1 MTKTTQALADFMD
14 KAVQQKSIT
23 DTEIIDLTAGI
34 PDADFDDIYNAL
46 TEAGVQIVEQR
57 DDPQEEPLMEADTP
71 EDDWDGGSMDSL
83 HMYLHEIGQYPLL
96 TQDEEQELSET
107 MVAGRKAEEI
117 LNSKRKLSEQ
127 RIIELKA
134 QVKAGEKAKQ
144 KLIECNL
151 RFVVYLARPYQSRDM
166 HLLDL
171 IQSGNIGLMRGVERY
186 EPNRGYRLTTYAG
199 WWIRQAITRDIANTS
214 RSIRL
219 PVHISEKARKVKA
232 IEAKLMADG
241 ITDFSDFELAEAAG
255 MTVNELRSLRRVTQ
269 DAVSLNTPVGDDD
282 GDTMLIDMLADD
294 SEGPEDAV
302 EQSALHDALV
312 AVMDRVLSDKE
323 RQVINLRMGLNGG
336 PCMTLEQVGK
346 ELHVTRERIR
356 QIEAKALRK
365 LKNTRN
371 RKAYLD
377 YVDPAVL
384 EEEAL

>member
-1 MTKTTQALADFMD
+1 MAKTMPALTNFMD

-46 TEAGVQIVEQR
+46 TEAGVQIIEQK

-107 MVAGRKAEEI
+107 MVTGRKAAEI
-117 LNSKRKLSEQ
+117 LNCKKKLSEQ
-127 RIIELKA
+127 RISELKA

-144 KLIECNL
+144 KLVECNL

-171 IQSGNIGLMRGVERY
+171 IQSGNIGLMRGVDRY
-186 EPNRGYRLTTYAG
+186 EPNRGYRLTTYAS
-199 WWIRQAITRDIANTS
+199 WWIRQAITRDIANTG

-232 IEAKLMADG
+232 IEAKLIADG
-241 ITDFSDFELAEAAG
+241 VTDFSDSELAEAAG
-255 MTVNELRSLRRVTQ
+255 MTVNELHSLRRVTQ
-269 DAVSLNTPVGDDD
+269 DAVSLNTPVGEDD
-282 GDTMLIDMLADD
+282 GDTTLIDMLADD
-294 SEGPEDAV
+294 SEGPEDAM

-323 RQVINLRMGLNGG
+323 RLVINLRMGLNGG

-377 YVDPAVL
+377 FVDPALL
-384 EEEAL
+384 EEETL